1 MWVGARQTL
10 GRRAML
16 VSALMVSKVEQKVCG
31 GKEKKMPGMSHETEA
46 KRKQS

>member
-10 GRRAML
+10 GRRVML
-16 VSALMVSKVEQKVCG
+16 VSALMSQVKQKVCG